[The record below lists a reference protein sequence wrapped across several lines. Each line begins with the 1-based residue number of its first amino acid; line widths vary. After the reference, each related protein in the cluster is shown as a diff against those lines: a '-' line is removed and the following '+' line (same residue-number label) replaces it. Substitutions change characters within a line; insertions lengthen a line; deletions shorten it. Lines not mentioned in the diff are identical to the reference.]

1 MNIKHKLEL
10 NFKSAV
16 GLRVLSLFDGINV
29 LSLFDGMSCGR
40 IALERVGIK
49 VNNYFASEI
58 DKHAIAVTMHNY
70 PNTIQLGSVV
80 DVDGYKLPKI
90 DLLIGG
96 SPCQSFSLAGT
107 KKGMVTTENIEVL
120 TLEHYLQLKN
130 DGYSFSGQ
138 SYLFWEYVR
147 LLKETNPTYFLLENV
162 MMPPKWKQIITNTLG
177 VEPKAINSSIFS
189 IQSRNRLYW
198 TNIPFDINIDDKG
211 IFFKDNYSK
220 EYDDSLVL
228 KGRGLNKIKRP
239 RSRVYS
245 IDNEK
250 LPTLLKEQES
260 KATDSIVIKHGEIY
274 RYPTREEAE
283 IMQTVP
289 IGYTK
294 VAKYNDAMGM
304 LGNGWTVSVVS
315 HIFSYLPK
323 EYFEI
328 NV

>member
-1 MNIKHKLEL
+1 MSNEEQNGNVAKPML
-10 NFKSAV
+10 NA
-16 GLRVLSLFDGINV
+16 V
-29 LSLFDGMSCGR
+29 LSLFDGMSCGQ
-40 IALERVGIK
+40 IALEKAGIK
-49 VNNYFASEI
+49 INEYYASEI
-58 DKHAIAVTMHNY
+58 EKEAIKVTMKNY
-70 PNTIQLGSVV
+70 PKTKQIGNVI
-80 DVDGYKLPKI
+80 DIKAKDLPKI

-147 LLKETNPTYFLLENV
+147 LLKETKPTYFLLENV
-162 MMPPKWKQIITNTLG
+162 MMSPKWKQIITNTLG
-177 VEPKAINSSIFS
+177 VEPKVINSSIFS

-198 TNIPFDINIDDKG
+198 TNIPFDVNIDDKG
-211 IFFKDNYSK
+211 VFFKNNYSK

-228 KGRGLNKIKRP
+228 KGKGLNKIERP

-245 IDNEK
+245 IDSEK

-260 KATDSIVIKHGEIY
+260 KATDSIVIKHGEVY
-274 RYPTREEAE
+274 RYPTRDEAE

-304 LGNGWTVSVVS
+304 LGNGWTIDVIA
-315 HIFSYLPK
+315 HIFNGLR
-323 EYFEI
+323 
-328 NV
+328 